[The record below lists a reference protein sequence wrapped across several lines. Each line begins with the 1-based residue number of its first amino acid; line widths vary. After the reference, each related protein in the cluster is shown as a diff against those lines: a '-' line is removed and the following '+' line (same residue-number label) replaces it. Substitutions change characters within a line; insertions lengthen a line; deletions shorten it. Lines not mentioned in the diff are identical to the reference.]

1 MISYLK
7 ICMLLLLS
15 SLLGHALKAI
25 QNPEGAIE
33 VRIPTYDH
41 NGRISWEL
49 EAEEVDVVGQ
59 SIYSAKNPK
68 MFILENQKPST
79 VAKTSSGIFN
89 IGKGIAQ
96 GDDNL
101 LVEGEGFQAIGRP
114 WTFEENIAGSKSHL
128 AFAEQGKIGF
138 EEGVD
143 AGFVRG
149 VESQDSTK
157 VSSGAGSGIMTDAP
171 MMAEFSQEFPTTAYG
186 EEIHIYDLGGGKKRF
201 LLQKNVFIRMEDT
214 ESNCST
220 PEYSTINCE
229 RAEILL
235 GPDDNGTKVHA
246 FGKIS
251 QIHATGTVKL
261 NQPSRRS
268 SADELKWSQGS
279 GRVDLFGN
287 AKVFHKKWGAAE
299 GEKIVISQKDGRAE
313 VIGGKQGRSRLLLPA
328 LNKSKFPK

>member
-1 MISYLK
+1 MGSEMCI
-7 ICMLLLLS
+7 
-15 SLLGHALKAI
+15 
-25 QNPEGAIE
+25 
-33 VRIPTYDH
+33 RD
-41 NGRISWEL
+41 REL

-149 VESQDSTK
+149 GESQDSTK
-157 VSSGAGSGIMTDAP
+157 VSSGAGSGIMTDASK
-171 MMAEFSQEFPTTAYG
+171 MTEFSQEFPTTAYG
-186 EEIHIYDLGGGKKRF
+186 LSLIHI
-201 LLQKNVFIRMEDT
+201 
-214 ESNCST
+214 
-220 PEYSTINCE
+220 
-229 RAEILL
+229 
-235 GPDDNGTKVHA
+235 
-246 FGKIS
+246 
-251 QIHATGTVKL
+251 
-261 NQPSRRS
+261 
-268 SADELKWSQGS
+268 
-279 GRVDLFGN
+279 
-287 AKVFHKKWGAAE
+287 
-299 GEKIVISQKDGRAE
+299 
-313 VIGGKQGRSRLLLPA
+313 
-328 LNKSKFPK
+328 